1 MTNTKRAPLLTLA
14 LTLCMLA
21 TFFAA
26 PEHQVSARTEAE
38 GGSAIIRSGDGLI
51 RAGDGCVLVEIGD
64 RTVAAGSCDEQRD
77 PPGQGEQTLPPEDE
91 TTATL
96 ETASPESAPPEWTTT
111 AGEDLCPT
119 EPPGNATRTTVAR
132 AVDGDTLQLA
142 DEVEGTD
149 RVRLIGVDAPELQ
162 GEDGR
167 PEPHAEEATAF
178 TADALEGKDVLLVP
192 GEEETDD
199 YGRLLAYVWTA
210 PEKGLLGGLKR
221 MIGAGRSELFNR
233 KLLREGYAEV
243 LTIRPNDAYA
253 DCFEAAQREAQGAGE
268 GVWGT
273 QETTFFGGTTSSA
286 NFASPEPTSPESTPE
301 PTTPTVPEQTITPED
316 TSEETVSFSQEQTI
330 RLEQRGVTPVD
341 EDTIDR
347 VQTVAEEDTAGEELD
362 AAARRQYEDAWPLIT
377 AASQYPSDETTYD
390 TGIHPTSLP
399 VADTPQ
405 GGTVPVLPATGGSP
419 LLALFVAM
427 GLISLGLAALLVN
440 NASPG
445 DRPEENRD
453 EDR

>member
-1 MTNTKRAPLLTLA
+1 MNKAKRFRVLTVI

-21 TFFAA
+21 SFCIGL
-26 PEHQVSARTEAE
+26 ERSASGWAETE
-38 GGSAIIRSGDGLI
+38 GGSAIVRTGDGLI
-51 RAGDGCVLVEIGD
+51 RAGDGCVLVENSD
-64 RTVAAGSCDEQRD
+64 RTVAAGSCDEQKD
-77 PPGQGEQTLPPEDE
+77 PSGQGEQIPPPEEE
-91 TTATL
+91 TTAV
-96 ETASPESAPPEWTTT
+96 SPESALPEGTTT
-111 AGEDLCPT
+111 TGEEDLCPA
-119 EPPGNATRTTVAR
+119 EPPGDAIRATVAR
-132 AVDGDTLQLA
+132 AVDGDTLELA
-142 DEVEGTD
+142 DEVGGTD
-149 RVRLIGVDAPELQ
+149 RVRLIGVDAPEVQ

-167 PEPHAEEATAF
+167 PEPRAEEATAF

-221 MIGAGRSELFNR
+221 MIGAGRPELFNR

-243 LTIRPNDAYA
+243 VTIRPNDAYA

-273 QETTFFGGTTSSA
+273 QETTFFGETTSSA
-286 NFASPEPTSPESTPE
+286 NAASPEPTSPESTPE

-347 VQTVAEEDTAGEELD
+347 EQTLVEEDTAGEKPD
-362 AAARRQYEDAWPLIT
+362 AAVRRQYEEAWPPT
-377 AASQYPSDETTYD
+377 ASASPDPSDETIYN
-390 TGIHPTSLP
+390 TGIHPTSSP
-399 VADTPQ
+399 VEDTAQ
-405 GGTVPVLPATGGSP
+405 VGTVPVLPETGGRS
-419 LLALFVAM
+419 LLALFGAM
-427 GLISLGLAALLVN
+427 GLISLGLSALLTN
-440 NASPG
+440 NSSPG

-453 EDR
+453 ENN